1 MQHYIPP
8 RNAFAPSELAVLRE
22 ALDAAWAEIMAQNLV
37 ELEKDDALKRALCL
51 KLLSLTRSSPTD
63 PKAICATLLLSLRAD
78 PVSAR
83 RSVDE

>member
-22 ALDAAWAEIMAQNLV
+22 ALDSAWAEIMAQNLV
-37 ELEKDDALKRALCL
+37 ELEKDALKRALCL

-78 PVSAR
+78 PVSVR